1 MHIAD
6 AIKLYSIPNMIRYG
20 ERGDGGYVVADLE
33 IKYDCYISA
42 GIAEEESFTRDFLEA
57 HPYIGKENSYA
68 YDGTIDD
75 YPWKYT
81 EQIQYVKKNIDSF
94 NDDKHTNLIDLTE
107 RYDNIFL
114 NMDIEGY
121 EFLWLDIL
129 TSEQLKSF
137 KQITIE
143 LHGLNYDDWH
153 DCHQSVPLS
162 KKIEMIDKLNQ
173 THYLIH
179 AHGNNHTG
187 WQEIPYE
194 KDFDIHGLWI
204 PNVLEFT
211 FISKDCLDSEPEL
224 NVNSLP
230 LHGLDYPNRVDWT
243 DLPLFTYPFV
253 NNL

>member
-1 MHIAD
+1 MHIGD

-20 ERGDGGYVVADLE
+20 NNRDGGYVVADLD

-42 GIAEEESFTRDFLEA
+42 GIAGEESFTKDFLQA
-57 HPYIGKENSYA
+57 HSYIGKENSYA
-68 YDGTIDD
+68 FDGTIED
-75 YPWKYT
+75 YPWEYT
-81 EQIQYVKKNIDSF
+81 KEIQFVKKNIGAL
-94 NDDKHTNLIDLTE
+94 NDDKHTNLIELSE

-114 NMDIEGY
+114 NIDIEGY
-121 EFLWLDIL
+121 EFLWLDSL
-129 TSEQLKSF
+129 TSENLKNF

-143 LHGLNYDDWH
+143 FHGLNEDNWNIDKPIV
-153 DCHQSVPLS
+153 SLS

-194 KDFDIHGLWI
+194 KDFKIHGLWI

-224 NVNSLP
+224 NVNPLP
-230 LHGLDYPNRVDWT
+230 LEGLDYPNMHDWL
-243 DLPLFTYPFV
+243 DLPLFTYPFI